1 MTPPEEKPATADT
14 AIAAPADTPAGTAG
28 DVTAR
33 LVVPDERFTK
43 TIRLSFADVSAF
55 ARMVGDNNP
64 LHHDADYAAQTRFK
78 RPLACGGQLV
88 AQMMGF
94 LASHYAARGNVI
106 GHDVKFRLHQPVFAE
121 ETIELAWQVE
131 EITPAPHL
139 KGDVVMLRGQIRNEA
154 GKVAISAKARIL
166 VGERL

>member
-1 MTPPEEKPATADT
+1 MTARDDTNDAPDASCSAPEDAPAATAT
-14 AIAAPADTPAGTAG
+14 GSAAT
-28 DVTAR
+28 R
-33 LVVPDERFTK
+33 VVPDEQFTK
-43 TIRLSFADVSAF
+43 SVQLNFAEVSAF
-55 ARMVGDNNP
+55 ARMVGDENP

-121 ETIELAWQVE
+121 ELIELAWQVE

-139 KGDVVMLRGQIRNEA
+139 KGDVVVLRGQVRNEA
-154 GKVAISAKARIL
+154 GKVALSGKARVL

>member
-1 MTPPEEKPATADT
+1 MTAPDDTQAEADAPSTARDMPAAATGDA
-14 AIAAPADTPAGTAG
+14 AAP
-28 DVTAR
+28 R
-33 LVVPDERFTK
+33 VVPDERFTK
-43 TIRLSFADVSAF
+43 TIHLNFADVSAF
-55 ARMVGDNNP
+55 ARMVGDENP
-64 LHHDADYAAQTRFK
+64 LHHDAAYAAQTRFK

-106 GHDVKFRLHQPVFAE
+106 GHDVQFRLHQPVFAE
-121 ETIELAWQVE
+121 ETIEFVWQVE

-139 KGDVVMLRGQIRNEA
+139 KGDVVMLRGQVRNEA
-154 GKVAISAKARIL
+154 GKVAMSAKARIL

>member
-1 MTPPEEKPATADT
+1 MTAPDDTHAEADAACTAPDEKAADATAGE
-14 AIAAPADTPAGTAG
+14 AAP
-28 DVTAR
+28 

-43 TIRLSFADVSAF
+43 TVHLNFADVRAF
-55 ARMVGDNNP
+55 ARMAGDDNP

-94 LASHYAARGNVI
+94 LASHNAARGNVI
-106 GHDVKFRLHQPVFAE
+106 GHDVQFRLHQPVFAE

-131 EITPAPHL
+131 EVTAAPHL
-139 KGDVVMLRGQIRNEA
+139 KGEVVMLRGQIRNEA

>member
-1 MTPPEEKPATADT
+1 MTSESISP
-14 AIAAPADTPAGTAG
+14 
-28 DVTAR
+28 

-43 TIRLSFADVSAF
+43 TIYLNLADVSAF
-55 ARMVGDNNP
+55 ARLAGDDNP

-78 RPLACGGQLV
+78 RPLACGGQLA

-94 LASHYAARGNVI
+94 LASHYSARGNVV
-106 GHDVKFRLHQPVFAE
+106 GHDIKFRLHLPVLADD
-121 ETIELAWQVE
+121 TIELAWQVE

-139 KGDVVMLRGQIRNEA
+139 KGDVVVLRGQIRNSA
-154 GKVAISAKARIL
+154 GKLALSAKARVL